1 MAAALAEGG
10 ADLDSG
16 AAGGVGIAAALA
28 EGGADLDSGAA
39 GGVGIA
45 AALAGA
51 FLLFNSS
58 EKQSLE

>member
-10 ADLDSG
+10 ADLDSD

-28 EGGADLDSGAA
+28 EGGADLDSGAT

-45 AALAGA
+45 GA
-51 FLLFNSS
+51 FAGVLVLFNSS